1 MASQGGSSRRSLSLT
16 NASLQEKKKSSET
29 HHGGDSARK
38 SISASRPMYVYN
50 FSLHTYIP

>member
-29 HHGGDSARK
+29 HHGGDSSRK

-50 FSLHTYIP
+50 FSLHTYMP